1 MDWHALG
8 WLALALYLGA
18 EVLSILSLLQRG
30 QASFE
35 ALRRASLASILLAA
49 GLIAHFADLSITAR
63 AVHSVPYRTVGG
75 AISLFAWMLAVSYA
89 ALLFRHR
96 ERAIGPF
103 LIPFV
108 IVFSLVGLFLP
119 PATSVP
125 TAETRGS
132 LFALHVTLAMLG
144 YAAFTFS
151 FVLSILYL
159 IQDRQIRR
167 GRSDVLFSRL
177 PSLEAINRMNRT
189 SVSIGLGALA
199 FSVLFG
205 LVWAHRF
212 WTSMR
217 DPKIVWA
224 LATLAL
230 YGFLLWMER
239 RGWKGPRVAKL
250 SIVGYAL
257 VIFSITI
264 VNMYLSESH
273 AFR

>member
-8 WLALALYLGA
+8 WLALALYTGA
-18 EVLSILSLLQRG
+18 EVLSILSLLKPG
-30 QASFE
+30 GPSAGS
-35 ALRRASLASILLAA
+35 ALRGSGVAILLGA
-49 GLIAHFADLSITAR
+49 GLIAQFADLHVTAR
-63 AVHSVPYRTVGG
+63 VMNSVPYRTFGG
-75 AISLFAWMLAVSYA
+75 AMSLFAWMLGISYA

-96 ERAIGPF
+96 DRAIGPF

-108 IVFSLVGLFLP
+108 IVFSLAGILAPVSRTVSTP
-119 PATSVP
+119 D
-125 TAETRGS
+125 TRGS

-159 IQDRQIRR
+159 VQNAQIRR
-167 GRSDVLFSRL
+167 GRSSRVFSRL
-177 PSLEAINRMNRT
+177 PALETINRMNRT
-189 SVSIGLGALA
+189 SVSIGLVALA
-199 FSVLFG
+199 ASVAFG

-212 WTSMR
+212 WTTMR

-250 SIVGYAL
+250 SIIGFGL
-257 VIFSITI
+257 VLFSITI
-264 VNMYLSESH
+264 VNMFLSTSH
-273 AFR
+273 TFR